1 MKLYHRKKYPDVEL
15 PFYRRTNNNFSL
27 RNDIISKRKIMG
39 NMLKTTLLLA
49 SLTGLLVIVGQL
61 LGGTSG
67 MIIAFIFAIIM
78 NFGSYWY
85 SDKIVLK
92 MYRAQE
98 VTAAEAPQLYGIVQK
113 LAMRAD
119 LPMPKVYIVNT
130 SMPNA
135 FATGRD
141 PQHAAVAAT
150 TGILDLLDAEELE
163 GVLAHELAHV
173 KHRDTLISA
182 VAATI
187 AGVITM
193 IATWVKWAAIFG
205 GFGGRDG
212 EGGGNIIGFLALAI
226 VAPIAATVIQLAI
239 SRSREFAADEEG
251 AQISQKPWAL
261 ASALEKLEYGS
272 KNYRPRRNDVQASE
286 TTAHMFI
293 VNPLKGHSLMNL
305 FRTHPTTE
313 ERIRRLHAMQ

>member
-1 MKLYHRKKYPDVEL
+1 
-15 PFYRRTNNNFSL
+15 
-27 RNDIISKRKIMG
+27 MG
-39 NMLKTTLLLA
+39 NMLKTTILLA
-49 SLTGLLVIVGQL
+49 TLTGLLVIVGQMV
-61 LGGTSG
+61 GGTSG
-67 MIIAFIFAIIM
+67 MIIAFILAVIM
-78 NFGSYWY
+78 NFGTYWY

-98 VTAAEAPQLYGIVQK
+98 VTSADYPQLYGIVQK
-113 LAMRAD
+113 LALRAN
-119 LPMPKVYIVNT
+119 LPMPKVYIVHT

-150 TGILDLLDAEELE
+150 TGILGLLNAEELE

-173 KHRDTLISA
+173 RNRDTLISA

-205 GFGGRDG
+205 GFGGRDN

-226 VAPIAATVIQLAI
+226 VAPIAATIIQLAI
-239 SRSREFAADEEG
+239 SRSREFAADAEG
-251 AQISQKPWAL
+251 ARISQKPWAL
-261 ASALEKLEYGS
+261 ANALEKLEYGS
-272 KNYRPRRNDVQASE
+272 AHYTERRGEVHASE
-286 TTAHMFI
+286 STAHMFI
-293 VNPLKGHSLMNL
+293 VNPLKGSSLMNL
-305 FRTHPTTE
+305 FRTHPVTE
-313 ERIRRLHAMQ
+313 ERIKRLRAM

>member
-1 MKLYHRKKYPDVEL
+1 
-15 PFYRRTNNNFSL
+15 
-27 RNDIISKRKIMG
+27 MG

-67 MIIAFIFAIIM
+67 MVIAFVFALIM

-98 VTAAEAPQLYGIVQK
+98 VTATEAPQLYGIVQK
-113 LAMRAD
+113 LAMRAN

-150 TGILDLLDAEELE
+150 TGILDLLNAEELE

-182 VAATI
+182 VAATV

-205 GFGGRDG
+205 GFGGRDDNG
-212 EGGGNIIGFLALAI
+212 ANNIIGFLALAI

-251 AQISQKPWAL
+251 ARISQKPWAL

-272 KNYRPRRNDVQASE
+272 SNYRPGRGDVQASE

-313 ERIRRLHAMQ
+313 ERIRRLRAMQ

>member
-1 MKLYHRKKYPDVEL
+1 
-15 PFYRRTNNNFSL
+15 
-27 RNDIISKRKIMG
+27 MG

-49 SLTGLLVIVGQL
+49 SLTGLLVIVGRMI
-61 LGGTSG
+61 GGMSG
-67 MIIAFIFAIIM
+67 MIIAFLFAIVL

-92 MYRAQE
+92 MYHAQE

-113 LAMRAD
+113 LAMRAN
-119 LPMPKVYIVNT
+119 LPMPKVYIVKT

-150 TGILDLLDAEELE
+150 TGILEILTPEEIE

-173 KHRDTLISA
+173 KNRDTLISA

-193 IATWVKWAAIFG
+193 IATWVQWAAIFG
-205 GFGGRDG
+205 GFGGRDDD
-212 EGGGNIIGFLALAI
+212 GGNSIIGFIALAI
-226 VAPIAATVIQLAI
+226 VAPLAATIIQLAI

-251 AQISQKPWAL
+251 ARISQKPWAL

-272 KNYRPRRNDVQASE
+272 THYSQRRGDVRPSE
-286 TTAHMFI
+286 ATAHMFI
-293 VNPLKGHSLMNL
+293 VNPLKGNAIMNL
-305 FRTHPTTE
+305 FRTHPVTE
-313 ERIRRLHAMQ
+313 ERVRRLKAM